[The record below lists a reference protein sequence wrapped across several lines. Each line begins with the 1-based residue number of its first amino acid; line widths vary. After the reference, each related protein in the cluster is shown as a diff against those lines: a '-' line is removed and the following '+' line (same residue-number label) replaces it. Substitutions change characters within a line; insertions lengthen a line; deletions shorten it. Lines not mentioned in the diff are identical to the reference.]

1 MQVEKNKVVG
11 IHYTISVDEEGEV
24 FSNLDFDPEEYV
36 HGAIAIFPMVA
47 NTLEGHKI
55 NDEVKIMLHPQHAY
69 GAMNEKL
76 IKIFSSNLFE
86 NIESFE
92 IGNFIQIPD
101 GTEAKLLQKNKDTI
115 LVDANHPFA
124 GATLHYN
131 IKIVSIRQATELEI
145 QRGLTEA
152 VIKSCDGSPNCC

>member
-24 FSNLDFDPEEYV
+24 FSNLDFEPEEYV

-47 NTLEGHKI
+47 KALEGHKI
-55 NDEVKIMLHPQHAY
+55 NDEVQITLPPQDAY
-69 GAMNEKL
+69 GAINDKL
-76 IKIFSSNLFE
+76 IKTYLNALFD
-86 NIESFE
+86 NINEFE
-92 IGNFIQIPD
+92 IGSFIQVPD
-101 GTEAKLLQKNKDTI
+101 GTEAKLLKKNNDTI

-124 GATLHYN
+124 GATLHYK
-131 IKIVSIRQATELEI
+131 IKIVSIRQATEIEI

-152 VIKSCDGSPNCC
+152 LIKSCDGSPNCC

>member
-11 IHYTISVDEEGEV
+11 IHYTITVDEEGEV
-24 FSNLDFDPEEYV
+24 FSNLDFEPEEYV

-47 NTLEGHKI
+47 KALEGHKVK
-55 NDEVKIMLHPQHAY
+55 DEVEITLLPQHAY

-76 IKIFSSNLFE
+76 IKTFSITLFE
-86 NIESFE
+86 NIDDIE
-92 IGNFIQIPD
+92 IGSFIQIPD

-124 GATLHYN
+124 GATLHYK
-131 IKIVSIRQATELEI
+131 IKIASIRQATELEI

-152 VIKSCDGSPNCC
+152 LIKSCDGSPNCC

>member
-1 MQVEKNKVVG
+1 MVVEKNKVIG

-47 NTLEGHKI
+47 NALEGHKI
-55 NDEVKIMLHPQHAY
+55 NDEVKVTLPPQHAY
-69 GAMNEKL
+69 GVMNEKL
-76 IKIFSSNLFE
+76 IKTFSITLFE
-86 NIESFE
+86 NIDDIEV
-92 IGNFIQIPD
+92 GNFIQIPD
-101 GTEAKLLQKNKDTI
+101 GTEAKLLQKNKDNI

-124 GATLHYN
+124 GAYLHYH
-131 IKIVSIRQATELEI
+131 IKIVSIRQATEIEI
-145 QRGLTEA
+145 QRGLTEV

>member
-24 FSNLDFDPEEYV
+24 FSNLGFDPEEYV

-47 NTLEGHKI
+47 NALEGHQV
-55 NDEVKIMLHPQHAY
+55 NEEVQITLAPQHAY

-131 IKIVSIRQATELEI
+131 IKIASIRQATELEI

-152 VIKSCDGSPNCC
+152 VTKSRDGSPNCC

>member
-24 FSNLDFDPEEYV
+24 FSNLDFEPEEYV

-47 NTLEGHKI
+47 KALEGHKA
-55 NDEVKIMLHPQHAY
+55 NDDVQITLPPQHAY

-76 IKIFSSNLFE
+76 IKSFSNSLFD
-86 NIESFE
+86 NINDFE
-92 IGNFIQIPD
+92 IGSFIQVPD
-101 GTEAKLLQKNKDTI
+101 GTEAKLLQKNNDTI

-124 GATLHYN
+124 GATLYYK
-131 IKIVSIRQATELEI
+131 IKIVSIRQATEIEI

-152 VIKSCDGSPNCC
+152 LIKSCDGSPNCC

>member
-24 FSNLDFDPEEYV
+24 FSNLDFEPEEYV

-47 NTLEGHKI
+47 KALEGHKI
-55 NDEVKIMLHPQHAY
+55 NDEVQITLPPQDAY
-69 GAMNEKL
+69 GAINDKL
-76 IKIFSSNLFE
+76 IKTYLNALFD
-86 NIESFE
+86 NINEFE
-92 IGNFIQIPD
+92 IGSFIQVPD
-101 GTEAKLLQKNKDTI
+101 GTEAKLLKKNNDTI

-124 GATLHYN
+124 GATLHYK
-131 IKIVSIRQATELEI
+131 IKIVAIRQATEIEI

-152 VIKSCDGSPNCC
+152 LIKSCDGSPNCC

>member
-11 IHYTISVDEEGEV
+11 IHYTISLDEEGEV
-24 FSNLDFDPEEYV
+24 FSNLDFEPEEYV
-36 HGAIAIFPMVA
+36 HGTIAIFPMVA
-47 NTLEGHKI
+47 KALEGHKV
-55 NDEVKIMLHPQHAY
+55 NDEVQITLPPQHAY

-76 IKIFSSNLFE
+76 IKSFSNSLFD
-86 NIESFE
+86 NINDFE
-92 IGNFIQIPD
+92 IGSFIQVPD
-101 GTEAKLLQKNKDTI
+101 GIEAKLLQKNNDTI

-124 GATLHYN
+124 GATLYYK

-152 VIKSCDGSPNCC
+152 LIKSCDGSPNCC

>member
-11 IHYTISVDEEGEV
+11 IHYTISVDDEGEV
-24 FSNLDFDPEEYV
+24 FSNFDFDPEEYV

-47 NTLEGHKI
+47 NALEGHQV
-55 NDEVKIMLHPQHAY
+55 NDEVKITLAPQYAY
-69 GAMNEKL
+69 GAINEKL
-76 IKIFSSNLFE
+76 IKTYPSILFE
-86 NIESFE
+86 NIDDIE

-131 IKIVSIRQATELEI
+131 IKIASIRQATELEI
-145 QRGLTEA
+145 QKGLTEA

>member
-1 MQVEKNKVVG
+1 
-11 IHYTISVDEEGEV
+11 
-24 FSNLDFDPEEYV
+24 
-36 HGAIAIFPMVA
+36 
-47 NTLEGHKI
+47 
-55 NDEVKIMLHPQHAY
+55 
-69 GAMNEKL
+69 MNEKL
-76 IKIFSSNLFE
+76 IKTFSSNLFE

-131 IKIVSIRQATELEI
+131 IKIASIRQATELEI

>member
-24 FSNLDFDPEEYV
+24 FSNLVFEPEEYV

-47 NTLEGHKI
+47 KALEGNKV
-55 NDEVKIMLHPQHAY
+55 NDEVKITLAPQHAY

-76 IKIFSSNLFE
+76 IKTFSITLFE
-86 NIESFE
+86 NIDDIE
-92 IGNFIQIPD
+92 IGSFIQIPD

-124 GATLHYN
+124 GATLHYK
-131 IKIVSIRQATELEI
+131 IKIASIRQATELEI

-152 VIKSCDGSPNCC
+152 LIKSCDGSPNCC

>member
-1 MQVEKNKVVG
+1 
-11 IHYTISVDEEGEV
+11 VDEEGEV
-24 FSNLDFDPEEYV
+24 FSNLDFEPEEYV

-47 NTLEGHKI
+47 NALTGHQV
-55 NDEVKIMLHPQHAY
+55 NDEVQITLPSQHAY
-69 GAMNEKL
+69 GAMNDKL
-76 IKIFSSNLFE
+76 IKTYPSALFE
-86 NIESFE
+86 NVGDFE

-101 GTEAKLLQKNKDTI
+101 GTEAKLLQKNIDTI

-124 GATLHYN
+124 GATLYYH

>member
-24 FSNLDFDPEEYV
+24 FSNLDFEPEEYV

-47 NTLEGHKI
+47 KALEGHKVK
-55 NDEVKIMLHPQHAY
+55 DEVEITLLPQHAY
-69 GAMNEKL
+69 GEMNEKL
-76 IKIFSSNLFE
+76 IKIYPNALFD
-86 NIESFE
+86 NINHFE
-92 IGNFIQIPD
+92 IGSFIQIPD
-101 GTEAKLLQKNKDTI
+101 GTEAKLLQKNNDTI

-124 GATLHYN
+124 GATLYYK
-131 IKIVSIRQATELEI
+131 IKIVSIRQATEIEI

-152 VIKSCDGSPNCC
+152 LIKSCDGSPNCC

>member
-24 FSNLDFDPEEYV
+24 FSNLDFEPEEYV

-47 NTLEGHKI
+47 KALEGHKV
-55 NDEVKIMLHPQHAY
+55 NDEVQITLPPQDAY
-69 GAMNEKL
+69 GAINDKL
-76 IKIFSSNLFE
+76 IKTYLNALFD
-86 NIESFE
+86 NINEFE
-92 IGNFIQIPD
+92 IGSFIQVPD
-101 GTEAKLLQKNKDTI
+101 GTEAKLLQKNNDTI

-124 GATLHYN
+124 GATLHYK
-131 IKIVSIRQATELEI
+131 IKIVAIRQATEIEI

-152 VIKSCDGSPNCC
+152 LIKSCDGSPNCC

>member
-24 FSNLDFDPEEYV
+24 FSNLDFEPEEYV

-47 NTLEGHKI
+47 KALEGHQV
-55 NDEVKIMLHPQHAY
+55 NDEVRIALPPQHAY
-69 GAMNEKL
+69 GATNDKL
-76 IKIFSSNLFE
+76 IKRFPNALFE
-86 NIESFE
+86 NVGDFE
-92 IGNFIQIPD
+92 IGSFIQIPD

-124 GATLHYN
+124 GATLYYH

-152 VIKSCDGSPNCC
+152 IIKSCDGSPNCC

>member
-24 FSNLDFDPEEYV
+24 FSNLDFEPEEYV

-47 NTLEGHKI
+47 KALEGHKVK
-55 NDEVKIMLHPQHAY
+55 DEVEITLLPQHAY
-69 GAMNEKL
+69 GEMNEKL
-76 IKIFSSNLFE
+76 IKIYPNALFD
-86 NIESFE
+86 NINDFE
-92 IGNFIQIPD
+92 IGSFIQVPD
-101 GTEAKLLQKNKDTI
+101 GTEAKLLQKNNDTI

-124 GATLHYN
+124 GATLYYK
-131 IKIVSIRQATELEI
+131 IKIVSIRQATEIEI

-152 VIKSCDGSPNCC
+152 LIKSCDGSPNCC

>member
-11 IHYTISVDEEGEV
+11 IHYTISVDEDGEM
-24 FSNLDFDPEEYV
+24 FSNLDFEPEEYV

-47 NTLEGHKI
+47 NALEGHQV
-55 NDEVKIMLHPQHAY
+55 NEEVQITLAPKHAY

-76 IKIFSSNLFE
+76 IKTFSITLFE

-124 GATLHYN
+124 GATLHYT

>member
-24 FSNLDFDPEEYV
+24 FSNLDFEPEEYV

-47 NTLEGHKI
+47 KALEGHKV
-55 NDEVKIMLHPQHAY
+55 NDEVQITLPPQDAY
-69 GAMNEKL
+69 GAINDKL
-76 IKIFSSNLFE
+76 IKTYLNALFD
-86 NIESFE
+86 NINEFE
-92 IGNFIQIPD
+92 IGSFIQVPD
-101 GTEAKLLQKNKDTI
+101 GTEAKLLKKNNDTI

-124 GATLHYN
+124 GATLYYK
-131 IKIVSIRQATELEI
+131 IKIVSIRQATEIEI

-152 VIKSCDGSPNCC
+152 LIKSCDGSPNCC

>member
-24 FSNLDFDPEEYV
+24 FSNLNFEPEEYV

-47 NTLEGHKI
+47 KALEGHKVK
-55 NDEVKIMLHPQHAY
+55 DEVEITLLPQHAY
-69 GAMNEKL
+69 GAMNDKL
-76 IKIFSSNLFE
+76 IKTFPNDLFE
-86 NIESFE
+86 TINDFE
-92 IGNFIQIPD
+92 IGSFIQIPD
-101 GTEAKLLQKNKDTI
+101 GTEAKLLQKNNDTI

>member
-24 FSNLDFDPEEYV
+24 FSNLGFDPEEYV

-47 NTLEGHKI
+47 NALEGHQV
-55 NDEVKIMLHPQHAY
+55 NEEVQITLAPQHAY
-69 GAMNEKL
+69 GSINEKL
-76 IKIFSSNLFE
+76 IKTFSSNLFE

-131 IKIVSIRQATELEI
+131 IKIASIREATELEI

>member
-11 IHYTISVDEEGEV
+11 IHYTISVDEDGEM
-24 FSNLDFDPEEYV
+24 FSNLDFEPEEYV

-47 NTLEGHKI
+47 NALEGHQV
-55 NDEVKIMLHPQHAY
+55 NDEVQITLAPQHAY

-76 IKIFSSNLFE
+76 IKTFSITLFE
-86 NIESFE
+86 NIDDIE

-124 GATLHYN
+124 GATLHYK
-131 IKIVSIRQATELEI
+131 IKIASIRQATELEI

-152 VIKSCDGSPNCC
+152 LIKSCDGSPNCC

>member
-11 IHYTISVDEEGEV
+11 IHYTISVDDEGEV
-24 FSNLDFDPEEYV
+24 FSNLDFYPEEYV

-47 NTLEGHKI
+47 KALEGHQV
-55 NDEVKIMLHPQHAY
+55 NEEVQITLAPQHAY

-76 IKIFSSNLFE
+76 IKTFSSNLFE

-131 IKIVSIRQATELEI
+131 IKIASIRQATELEI

>member
-11 IHYTISVDEEGEV
+11 IHYTISVDDEDEV
-24 FSNLDFDPEEYV
+24 FSNFDFDPEEYV

-47 NTLEGHKI
+47 NALEGHQV
-55 NDEVKIMLHPQHAY
+55 NDEVKITLAPQHAY

-76 IKIFSSNLFE
+76 IKTFSITLFE
-86 NIESFE
+86 NIDDIE

>member
-24 FSNLDFDPEEYV
+24 FSNLDFEPEEYV

-47 NTLEGHKI
+47 KALEGHKV
-55 NDEVKIMLHPQHAY
+55 NDEVQITLVPQHAY
-69 GAMNEKL
+69 GAMNDKL
-76 IKIFSSNLFE
+76 IKTFSITLFE
-86 NIESFE
+86 NIDDIE
-92 IGNFIQIPD
+92 IGSFIQIPD

-124 GATLHYN
+124 GATLHYK
-131 IKIVSIRQATELEI
+131 IKIASIRQATELEI

-152 VIKSCDGSPNCC
+152 LIKSCDGSPNCC

>member
-24 FSNLDFDPEEYV
+24 FSNLGFDPEEYV

-47 NTLEGHKI
+47 NALEGHQV
-55 NDEVKIMLHPQHAY
+55 NEEVQITLAPQHAY

-115 LVDANHPFA
+115 LVDGNHPFA

-131 IKIVSIRQATELEI
+131 IKIASIRQATELEI
-145 QRGLTEA
+145 QKGLTEA

>member
-24 FSNLDFDPEEYV
+24 FSNLVFEPEEYV

-47 NTLEGHKI
+47 KALEGHKV
-55 NDEVKIMLHPQHAY
+55 NDEVQITLPPQHAY
-69 GAMNEKL
+69 GPINDKL
-76 IKIFSSNLFE
+76 IKTYPNALFD
-86 NIESFE
+86 NINDFE
-92 IGNFIQIPD
+92 IGSFIQVPD

-124 GATLHYN
+124 GATLHYK
-131 IKIVSIRQATELEI
+131 IKILSIRQATEIEI

-152 VIKSCDGSPNCC
+152 LIKSCDGSPNCC

>member
-24 FSNLDFDPEEYV
+24 FSNLDFEPEEYV

-47 NTLEGHKI
+47 KALEGHKV
-55 NDEVKIMLHPQHAY
+55 NDEVQITLAPQHAY
-69 GAMNEKL
+69 GAMNDKL
-76 IKIFSSNLFE
+76 IKTFSITLFE
-86 NIESFE
+86 NIDDIE
-92 IGNFIQIPD
+92 IGSFIQIPD

-124 GATLHYN
+124 GANLHYK
-131 IKIVSIRQATELEI
+131 IKIASIRQATELEI

-152 VIKSCDGSPNCC
+152 LIKSCDGSPNCC